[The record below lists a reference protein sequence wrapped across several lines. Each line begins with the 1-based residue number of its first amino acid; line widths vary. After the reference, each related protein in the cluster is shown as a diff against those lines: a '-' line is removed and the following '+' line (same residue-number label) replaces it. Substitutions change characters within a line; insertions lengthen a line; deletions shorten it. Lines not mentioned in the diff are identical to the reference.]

1 MTRVRVAVK
10 ADQRVVHVVRVERGR
25 KQVVVIKMIRVH
37 LENHNQAN
45 QVKEVGAEAR
55 VEVGP
60 NQSQSLR
67 VTLNLDNNLFRG
79 FLMFCHRHLVLMKV
93 LVSLEE

>member
-1 MTRVRVAVK
+1 MTRVRVAVE

-25 KQVVVIKMIRVH
+25 KQVVAIKMIRVH

-67 VTLNLDNNLFRG
+67 VTLNLDNNLFKGKR
-79 FLMFCHRHLVLMKV
+79 FSHV
-93 LVSLEE
+93 